1 MMGDRHF
8 PIFWDKNS
16 MVGPFSRMARDNM
29 LSKTGRDKQTFLHL
43 GLTREEIERM
53 E

>member
-1 MMGDRHF
+1 MMEGRYF
-8 PIFWDKNS
+8 PMFWNKNS
-16 MVGPFSRMARDNM
+16 MVGLFLRMSWDNM
-29 LSKTGRDKQTFLHL
+29 LSKTGRNKQTFLHL